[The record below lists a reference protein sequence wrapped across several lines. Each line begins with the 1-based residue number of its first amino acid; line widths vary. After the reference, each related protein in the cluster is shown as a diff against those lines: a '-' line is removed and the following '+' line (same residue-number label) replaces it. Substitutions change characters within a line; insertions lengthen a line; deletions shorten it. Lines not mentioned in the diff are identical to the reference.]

1 MGDKESSCSP
11 ADEEEL
17 KKQGALEKGKTSQSG
32 NNTDLE
38 KDESATSKEGE
49 KSVTERVGE
58 MTGNKKEKAKLEEE
72 ERDGEPMSAKPEGKK
87 EELASGVEIKTE
99 HDLLKVTRGEPADQV
114 ASKEVKQNQ
123 PASGG
128 IKKNE
133 PASTVSEKNEPCH
146 TPEQTA
152 KKDESAKSFIEESRE
167 PRLKKETLESN
178 LLATP
183 TPYTKLPRGATFFKE
198 ISRQAILQIEYEDP
212 FETITLFHLI
222 GVERRPLTLADVPVD
237 YRPYKGCIFVSDL
250 SVFINYNFFF
260 CSFQSCFHDMV
271 KGNSPLRL
279 S

>member
-99 HDLLKVTRGEPADQV
+99 HDLLKVTQGGEPADQM

-167 PRLKKETLESN
+167 PRLKKETLESKKKDELRGRPTPQPN

-250 SVFINYNFFF
+250 SVFNNYNCLFF
-260 CSFQSCFHDMV
+260 CFF
-271 KGNSPLRL
+271 L
-279 S
+279 